1 MITYE
6 DIEGF
11 YYLGKEIEW
20 YEDHIKKLLS
30 CKYLS
35 SIDEERL
42 QRYYRGLSRSKAKRA
57 ETQAFF
63 DNISDKYLK
72 DIFIDRCV
80 KLKSWGV
87 VALRRN
93 LTEDCVKKM
102 CRRYFNKYI
111 KEQSNKSGD

>member
-20 YEDHIKKLLS
+20 YEEHIKKLLS

-42 QRYYRGLSRSKAKRA
+42 QRYYSGLSRSKAKRA

-63 DNISDKYLK
+63 DNIFGTSFLH
-72 DIFIDRCV
+72 
-80 KLKSWGV
+80 
-87 VALRRN
+87 N
-93 LTEDCVKKM
+93 LPLNFFSVPQLPT
-102 CRRYFNKYI
+102 I
-111 KEQSNKSGD
+111 SI

>member
-20 YEDHIKKLLS
+20 YEEHIKKLLS

-42 QRYYRGLSRSKAKRA
+42 QRYYSGLSRSKAKRA

-72 DIFIDRCV
+72 DIFIR
-80 KLKSWGV
+80 LGI
-87 VALRRN
+87 RRPIQSS
-93 LTEDCVKKM
+93 
-102 CRRYFNKYI
+102 YI
-111 KEQSNKSGD
+111 YQGLYLPLWRT